1 MAFTVLNNTAA
12 AMTLGELNKN
22 ITKVGK
28 DLAKLSSGQRLPN
41 FGAAASD
48 AAISEKMRVQIRG
61 LEQNDR
67 NVQNGM
73 SFYKVALGGLD
84 EIKDMLQ
91 EMIVITQRASDDTQ
105 TDTDRA
111 TLQKTFDQLT
121 SQIDTTV
128 YGTNFNNIPVLAPPD
143 YERPKAVEETDFTPL
158 APGPAKG
165 EGGKVDVVFLVDT
178 TWSMGDE
185 IKKVAE
191 NIGAFA
197 DKLRSKGVD
206 FRLGVVTFNDI
217 HSSTPEACAV
227 EQNFTED
234 VSAVK
239 TLLTNIS
246 AEIAAHM
253 RKGGGFESESGLE
266 GIMEAMTMDFRE
278 DAGKQIIAI
287 TDAPY
292 HNKPEREEGDY
303 DSYLVTDDVV
313 TKLKDGEF
321 TLSAVT
327 ETSGAA
333 YREWS
338 YITDAT
344 GGETLDITGDYGKSL
359 SHYADAV
366 SSGLEEEE
374 KEDSPDEEEKKKSVY
389 TWAEDRH
396 KIFHIQSGTK
406 AHETITLKLFDHKN
420 LGPHL
425 ENLKITTRQQAS
437 DTHEALEDALNR
449 ILDHATTYGAAM
461 NRLEYTAS
469 NIVTTTENTQASE
482 STIRDA
488 DMAKEM
494 TSFAKHN
501 VLAQASQSMLAQ
513 ANQTS
518 SSVLSLLQ

>member
-67 NVQNGM
+67 NVQNGV
-73 SFYKVALGGLD
+73 SLYKVALGGLD
-84 EIKDMLQ
+84 DIKDMLQ
-91 EMIVITQRASDDTQ
+91 EMIVVTQRASDDTQ

-143 YERPKAVEETDFTPL
+143 YERPKAAEEIAYTPP
-158 APGPAKG
+158 AGPTKS

-178 TWSMGDE
+178 TSSMHDE
-185 IKKVAE
+185 IDSVAK
-191 NIGAFA
+191 NIEAFA
-197 DKLRSKGVD
+197 DRLRSKGVD
-206 FRLGVVTFNDI
+206 FRLGVVSFNDI
-217 HSSTPEACAV
+217 YSIPPGEDCAV
-227 EQNFTED
+227 EESFTEN
-234 VSAVK
+234 VSTIK
-239 TLLTNIS
+239 SCL
-246 AEIAAHM
+246 EKIASEVP
-253 RKGGGFESESGLE
+253 RSRGSGGRGPECGLE
-266 GIMEAMTMDFRE
+266 GIMKAMTMDFRE

-287 TDAPY
+287 TDADF
-292 HNKPEREEGDY
+292 HNKPETTEGDY
-303 DSYLVTDDVV
+303 ASYLETDDVV
-313 TKLKDGEF
+313 AKLKEGGF

-327 ETSGAA
+327 KTSGSPYA
-333 YREWS
+333 EWKA
-338 YITDAT
+338 ITDAT
-344 GGETLDITGDYGKSL
+344 GGETLDIKGDYGKSL

-366 SSGLEEEE
+366 SAGLEEEE
-374 KEDSPDEEEKKKSVY
+374 EDSPDEEEKKKSVY